1 MVVAVSTTRPQP
13 VGSGP
18 VGPVWESLRGEGVT
32 MAEAT
37 MTDRDVALDVDAVP
51 ANGAEPGRIER
62 GIRLVAVWHV
72 LGAAGAVVMML
83 LASRGEGQELPATIG
98 VFLRV
103 FAIASFVAHA
113 AAAYGIAQRETWGR
127 TVSLVVGY
135 LTFVVAAVAVIH
147 QLGGFTAIGALGEGL
162 NKAIVPFIV
171 MCIGGLWVLVAGQI
185 AARHPVAP
193 GPRRLRRAGV
203 LLAAVAFPWFV
214 VVADPSGMISTFA
227 DRITQ
232 PVTLA
237 TLALGVTAF
246 LATRFMWHREVG
258 RVFGTTAS
266 TERALSGL
274 AFLSP
279 NLLGFLFFFAGP
291 VLFSLV
297 VSFYDWRTTGT
308 SRSFV
313 GLDNYVRAL
322 SLDVASS
329 PTPNAGVEVLDP
341 GYQVLMH
348 LDWFGRHWLIGA
360 RDVTFWLSLRNIA
373 IFLVLAVPLAVL
385 PALGLSSI
393 LASQLRGMKIF
404 RAVYF
409 IPSVAGVIGVA
420 IIWGQLFQATVGW
433 INYLILRTAEI
444 LPFVDPPAQGH
455 PWLSDSST
463 ALLAM
468 VIVFAWMSFG
478 FNTVLYLA
486 GHQAIPK
493 ELYEAAEID
502 GARTWK
508 IFRRITVPQL
518 RNTTFYVLITT
529 SILALQLFDIVWILS
544 TPQPGG
550 PNNATMTPVIALY
563 NEAFKMNNRG
573 YASALAWVL
582 FAIIF
587 VFTFAQ
593 FRRDREGATGGM
605 A

>member
-1 MVVAVSTTRPQP
+1 MVETTSAERAPAASDADPAGPVDQRRNRGLGLVVA
-13 VGSGP
+13 
-18 VGPVWESLRGEGVT
+18 
-32 MAEAT
+32 
-37 MTDRDVALDVDAVP
+37 
-51 ANGAEPGRIER
+51 
-62 GIRLVAVWHV
+62 WHV
-72 LGAAGAVVMML
+72 AGAAASIGMML
-83 LASRGEGQELPATIG
+83 LASRRGDNELPGAIG

-103 FAIASFVAHA
+103 FAATSFAAHA
-113 AAAYGIAQRETWGR
+113 AAAFGVAQRRSWGR
-127 TVSLVVGY
+127 TVSLVVSY
-135 LTFVVAAVAVIH
+135 LVFVVAVVAVVH
-147 QLGGFTAIGALGEGL
+147 QLGGFTAVGALGEGL
-162 NKAIVPFIV
+162 SKAVVPFV
-171 MCIGGLWVLVAGQI
+171 VVAVGLLWVLVAGQI
-185 AARHPVAP
+185 AASRPVAP
-193 GPRRLRRAGV
+193 GPRQLRRAGRI
-203 LLAAVAFPWFV
+203 VAGIGSVWFV
-214 VVADPSGMISTFA
+214 VAADPSGMVSTVL
-227 DRITQ
+227 DRIVQ
-232 PVTLA
+232 PVTIATVLLSAAALA
-237 TLALGVTAF
+237 
-246 LATRFMWHREVG
+246 ATRFMWRRDIG
-258 RVFGTTAS
+258 RLFGTTAS
-266 TERALSGL
+266 VERTLTGL

-308 SRSFV
+308 GRSFV
-313 GLDNYVRAL
+313 GIENYVQAL
-322 SLDVASS
+322 SLDFASAS
-329 PTPNAGVEVLDP
+329 GPGAGVEVLKAN
-341 GYQVLMH
+341 YQVLMH
-348 LDWFGRHWLIGA
+348 LDWFGQNWVLGA
-360 RDVTFWLSLRNIA
+360 RDVTFWLSLRNIT
-373 IFLVLAVPLAVL
+373 IFLALAVPLSVL

-420 IIWGQLFQATVGW
+420 IIWGQLFQSTVGW
-433 INYLILRTAEI
+433 INYLIQRAGDL
-444 LPFVDPPAQGH
+444 LPFVEAPEQGQA
-455 PWLSDSST
+455 WLSSNST

-502 GARTWK
+502 GARAWK

-550 PNNATMTPVIALY
+550 PDNATMTPVIALY
-563 NEAFKMNNRG
+563 NEAFRNNRQG

-593 FRRDREGATGGM
+593 FRRDRDGATGGM

>member
-1 MVVAVSTTRPQP
+1 MVDSTVT
-13 VGSGP
+13 GSETP
-18 VGPVWESLRGEGVT
+18 TVDQGELERRSV
-32 MAEAT
+32 
-37 MTDRDVALDVDAVP
+37 RRLDL
-51 ANGAEPGRIER
+51 GL
-62 GIRLVAVWHV
+62 RLVVLWHV
-72 LGAAGAVVMML
+72 AGAAAAVVMML
-83 LASRGEGQELPATIG
+83 LAGRSGDDELPATIG
-98 VFLRV
+98 IFLQV
-103 FAIASFVAHA
+103 FAIATFVAHA
-113 AAAYGIAQRETWGR
+113 AAAFGVSQRRRWGR
-127 TVSLVVGY
+127 TVSLVVTY
-135 LTFVVAAVAVIH
+135 LTFVVAVVAVVH
-147 QLGGFTAIGALGEGL
+147 QLGGFTAIGSLGEGL
-162 NKAIVPFIV
+162 SKAVVPFLVISV
-171 MCIGGLWVLVAGQI
+171 GLLWVLIAGQI
-185 AARHPVAP
+185 AANKPTAP
-193 GPRRLRRAGV
+193 GPRLLRRGGWIVAGIGSV
-203 LLAAVAFPWFV
+203 WFV
-214 VVADPSGMISTFA
+214 IAADPSGMVSTVL
-227 DRITQ
+227 DRIVQ
-232 PVTLA
+232 PVTIATVVLA
-237 TLALGVTAF
+237 AASFVV
-246 LATRFMWHREVG
+246 TRFMWQRDVG
-258 RVFGTTAS
+258 RIFGTTAS
-266 TERALSGL
+266 VERTLTGL

-297 VSFYDWRTTGT
+297 VSFYDWKTTGT
-308 SRSFV
+308 GRSFI
-313 GLDNYVRAL
+313 GIDNYVEAL
-322 SLDVASS
+322 SLDFASA
-329 PTPNAGVEVLDP
+329 PAANAGVEVLKSN
-341 GYQVLMH
+341 YQVLMH
-348 LDWFGRHWLIGA
+348 LDWFGQNWVIGA
-360 RDVTFWLSLRNIA
+360 RDVTFWLSLRNIT
-373 IFLVLAVPLAVL
+373 IFLVLAVPLSVL

-420 IIWGQLFQATVGW
+420 IIWGQLFQSTVGW
-433 INYLILRTAEI
+433 INYLIKRGGDL
-444 LPFVDPPAQGH
+444 LPFVEAPAEGQA
-455 PWLSDSST
+455 WLSSNST

-502 GARTWK
+502 GARAWK

-550 PNNATMTPVIALY
+550 PDNATMTPVIALY
-563 NEAFKMNNRG
+563 NEAFKDNNRG

-593 FRRDREGATGGM
+593 FRRDREGASGGM